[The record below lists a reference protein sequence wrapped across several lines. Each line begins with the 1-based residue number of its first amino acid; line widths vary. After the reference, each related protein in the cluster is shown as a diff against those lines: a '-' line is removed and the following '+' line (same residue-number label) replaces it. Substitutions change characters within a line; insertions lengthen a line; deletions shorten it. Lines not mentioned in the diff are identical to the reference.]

1 MNIISGTTIQEY
13 NLFANRTPSKAS
25 SASLSEETSVAT
37 ILNLC
42 PDLPLPRA
50 NRWTTFVV
58 QPFNVQISA
67 PQVFTPHRLASKAL
81 LSALFKNSSNEFKVY
96 PQIVHSCGI

>member
-13 NLFANRTPSKAS
+13 NLFANRTPIKTS

-42 PDLPLPRA
+42 RKLPLDLGQFIDAVVNLLLPLFQNFCLGRA
-50 NRWTTFVV
+50 
-58 QPFNVQISA
+58 
-67 PQVFTPHRLASKAL
+67 
-81 LSALFKNSSNEFKVY
+81 KV
-96 PQIVHSCGI
+96 GTK